1 MDKTPEYYLAD
12 ISKLLPY
19 AQNAR
24 THSTEQIAQIA
35 ASIKEF
41 GFLAP
46 IVVAEDNTILCG
58 HGRFYAAQK
67 LGLRKIPCIKET
79 HLTEAQRRAYIIAD
93 NKLSLN
99 AGWDEELLA
108 VELTDLQEDNFDL
121 SLLGFDDK
129 ELADLFSEE
138 NKTGAA
144 DDNFDLTAA
153 LENENGGE
161 VIPQTQNAAHG
172 ANFGLTVEM
181 PKECVDLEKINNL
194 LAAKGELI
202 KRALGLDALQI
213 EVTEY
218 TVKFPWFDRQL
229 SPDEGQ
235 AYAHFIAELCKMSV
249 KSKRISPKPKP
260 IVNEKYEFRCFLLRL
275 GFIGSEYKNERKVL
289 LEKLEG
295 SSAFKSPKQQS

>member
-1 MDKTPEYYLAD
+1 MKIGYNQIGAARKAFAKA
-12 ISKLLPY
+12 IAKLL
-19 AQNAR
+19 NAELKYLGVPTMAYQIGEYTVTR
-24 THSTEQIAQIA
+24 GGDLEFPDSTDGTELVK
-35 ASIKEF
+35 SLE
-41 GFLAP
+41 
-46 IVVAEDNTILCG
+46 
-58 HGRFYAAQK
+58 GRGYCAV
-67 LGLRKIPCIKET
+67 
-79 HLTEAQRRAYIIAD
+79 RA
-93 NKLSLN
+93 
-99 AGWDEELLA
+99 W
-108 VELTDLQEDNFDL
+108 
-121 SLLGFDDK
+121 
-129 ELADLFSEE
+129 
-138 NKTGAA
+138 
-144 DDNFDLTAA
+144 
-153 LENENGGE
+153 NENGGE
-161 VIPQTQNAAHG
+161 VIPQTQNAAQD
-172 ANFGLTVEM
+172 ANFRSIVEL
-181 PKECVDLEKINNL
+181 PKECVNLENINNL

-249 KSKRISPKPKP
+249 DSKRICPKPKP